1 MQLIQIK
8 MNESSKLLKEKK
20 KQGFGIQHKFMII
33 DLLQ

>member
-20 KQGFGIQHKFMII
+20 KVLESNINSW
-33 DLLQ
+33 